1 MANPLGIYSNTKF
14 KKEIVVDSEHWPN
27 LVKRS
32 DVVSEE
38 IAFTVHIPFEQ
49 LNSWQSIKKT
59 APISCTYVQILNAFI
74 GKRYSL
80 KIQENCSRIEERLCI
95 HCMIVAKQLVGKHG
109 GSRQRLLAKIKSV
122 AVRHSELSTVAS
134 VDQLL
139 VQVSQLQSV
148 NVSIKNE
155 NRVLNIK
162 CQEASAQVHQ
172 AQKVI
177 EKATVDI
184 EKLKTEN
191 NNLFQIIEKISPQK
205 RFEDKGK
212 TFLEVG
218 KRQQERKL
226 QTLATRV
233 EQALWFSESFGLHL
247 DSVKVVDDSGK
258 AHRLPLGSEKSLKG
272 YAQLSDEE
280 QQDIQQVQYL
290 LDKFCIGEAAYHEL
304 TCCPGGELPRS
315 YLVKQCK
322 ENLNKLFYIERT
334 PGQANGA
341 SLNFHDELNTVIEK
355 MVSLKYFLKMHRN
368 IVTSSEQF

>member
-1 MANPLGIYSNTKF
+1 MANPLDIYSSTKF

-59 APISCTYVQILNAFI
+59 TLISCTCVQILSAFI

-80 KIQENCSRIEERLCI
+80 KIQENYSRIEERLRI
-95 HCMIVAKQLVGKHG
+95 HCTIVAKQLVGKQR
-109 GSRQRLLAKIKSV
+109 GSRQRLLAKIKSI

-172 AQKVI
+172 AQKEI
-177 EKATVDI
+177 EKAT
-184 EKLKTEN
+184 
-191 NNLFQIIEKISPQK
+191 
-205 RFEDKGK
+205 
-212 TFLEVG
+212 
-218 KRQQERKL
+218 
-226 QTLATRV
+226 
-233 EQALWFSESFGLHL
+233 
-247 DSVKVVDDSGK
+247 
-258 AHRLPLGSEKSLKG
+258 
-272 YAQLSDEE
+272 
-280 QQDIQQVQYL
+280 
-290 LDKFCIGEAAYHEL
+290 
-304 TCCPGGELPRS
+304 
-315 YLVKQCK
+315 
-322 ENLNKLFYIERT
+322 
-334 PGQANGA
+334 
-341 SLNFHDELNTVIEK
+341 
-355 MVSLKYFLKMHRN
+355 
-368 IVTSSEQF
+368 